1 MSEELLHNREETPTC
16 HLELGDI
23 IQVFSPDN
31 DHYHEQ
37 VYFISYIDEQVMD
50 LLEVQQGRQTS
61 ISWDEEHHIK
71 DESIQSIHILSR
83 SEKKGYARQ
92 NDLAPATWVDVHFG
106 GDVPVIITGEITN
119 LEEDM
124 IEITTFPGMDVIY
137 IDFAYQGVPKEL
149 PIDKI
154 ALREK
159 PHSLE
164 NIDSLLHV
172 RDEDLDME
180 SGLEPISEASMEQN
194 EFGETVLHLPKD
206 ATPDASLKEELQSLY
221 SSVNEIVQG
230 RDLDDLVLEVEI
242 PEEQKRHGIE
252 TQVNDMLDIL
262 LSQVPNRE
270 RSTQAMNEIH
280 HLIQRFRELRA
291 QYSHFDEHHNIL
303 DIKQNGMRHKPLV
316 QHLMNLDTKL
326 KWILPVVALKK
337 KLYVLDNKENVFDD
351 VVLEDIAEDI
361 VNGASLQED
370 YQKTRMQSSNDEGLY
385 VKYYKMSH
393 DAPFTAPRDDTY
405 LTTNVAVEAPMEAL
419 VHNLEKF
426 HSTVIDNLE
435 YARQKYVIQRFNLG
449 NSSLEPVISKTGK
462 KVFVRK
468 AMNKNDDMTLHS
480 LVMMPSYAMRAS
492 AIDLPGSSL
501 LTKCHY
507 AQRHLYYFIH
517 FHRKRDVD
525 HFQVTDLDKEMDNAF
540 WDTSKSQ
547 TRHFSLDDSLDMRHE
562 VYEKY
567 LRAVIPDTQ
576 TVVRQFEKMY
586 SKGQLQNVLSL
597 FKAVSK
603 LEPFLVYLDDIN
615 YSQYNAIRYFVK
627 NNRRALLEYIQN
639 QRRDLITYSS
649 LQTTSPFLHAMAT
662 MFREKKELG
671 SVFMELY
678 ELDKGAQGTE
688 WMHSLYSMDH
698 GNVYYKLVRLMMI
711 SLITPESLAS
721 ALDNKPLEDMNALE
735 KIKATD
741 CVRRVMT
748 KKYTSLQDLQ
758 KDNGKAEVYYD
769 AEYDA
774 TPYSILKDYQDQQN
788 KLTPQEFDE
797 FLQEVVVE
805 KHDCPPKLA
814 PEMTASLIRGK
825 KRVEEGEYAL
835 LQMTPPPK
843 KEGDDPSKEEE
854 ALFSKLAYY
863 KRMNDYWVHDD
874 AVDDSVFVDNNDLF
888 CNMSKICFKD
898 KKSQVCESGEDA
910 QARMKKMTRKSL
922 LDEFDQRFADSF
934 ETLEESLRGELESAL
949 RFVKRRKR
957 LLEVQRYKTNHVA
970 YDMGKYAKDAPILK
984 SPHEATMEKILGQD
998 DFPQKQRDILRF
1010 ADAFCRDPMVPELG
1024 EHPHMLYCIETNKP
1038 LLPRS
1043 LLQLAQAFVEQGD
1056 SYARKLDEI
1065 CRKQGVIEGNAI
1077 VDKHSGRVL
1086 RYIDFVE
1093 EDGFDDNGFKMVT
1106 NEVIVEEQPIAPNK
1120 SNNIRIFEHPD
1131 SQVMYKLFRALVGHI
1146 GVKGDSVEDFVLRLA
1161 LEVISHRDVVK
1172 SESVYAAEA
1181 EAIMK
1186 QRNKKAPSYE
1196 LYRNKMII
1204 LIVTG
1209 ALLVGI
1215 QTSIPSFKVQKTFPG
1230 CVQSFR
1236 GYPLN
1241 GVEDKSGLRYLACI
1255 LNTLK
1260 TKSAKPWNSIKPLP
1274 VEVLEQQLQQI
1285 IEKTMLTRN
1294 DVTDLYAKKV
1304 EYNERRGGEDHDEL
1318 PLALKSWEQFLPPLN
1333 SYRMEKN
1340 IAGIP
1345 SHFFQELDEAQK
1357 VGNKQ
1362 QWSQIAVL
1370 KSKAMQ
1376 FSFALMENVNSVIAK
1391 KGLLLKTASGVYYH
1405 ENACCYDRNKDTSLA
1420 YFAAEHPEVAV
1431 YVRMVATWEGVLRN
1445 VQRRSRAP
1453 FFYDPRKSGLRFASE
1468 ESSGHFE
1475 SNIYLAFIH
1484 YAHLDSDLPIP
1495 EDIQTLLPEKLEGY
1509 PRNSSLRTKID
1520 FLKQNGKSWNES
1532 NLQQLMSLIHKRNR
1546 VGRHET
1552 KESQKGN
1559 RVSALKDLMSHVC
1572 DEDESDHVLCT
1583 KLKQLLIPVLEAYHP
1598 RKMIHED
1605 GEDMYKLNNWL
1616 THANAHLLERITQF
1630 LDQHAILSRREK
1642 QKLEEQLANIHMWV
1656 LEDSDEQAGTAMYSV
1671 TQFLRSSVFDMCKTL
1686 PERVVNKHASN
1697 HNAHKHWGL
1706 AQEHNTDIA
1715 RFLEDYDK
1723 PLHVF
1728 QNDEELRSLLVH
1740 VQDALSGVPD
1750 FLHHLPQML
1759 PIVREKVEYHA
1770 LFSKRT
1776 LYMLY
1781 TYIWYSVLY
1790 EHIKATDEHEW
1801 ITTQIV
1807 EEEEE
1812 EGRENDVLIMNQAE
1826 GEDDVL
1832 LEVQIQAGNK
1842 KKMKQ
1847 RVAEYVVALIQHNVS
1862 NKQSFDVNYDSIQ
1875 KRITKSKL
1883 KEKKM
1888 ITDFLKNMDDDERR
1902 VEDTKKMLKLGRWNV
1917 GLRKGLV
1924 DYDKGRYVEERN
1936 QLFEE
1941 LAHGDSEPSEV
1952 VVQREVE
1959 DLEVMEEEA
1968 QEKEYDAEAMDLRS
1982 YYGDD
1987 ADGAYYE
1994 EDRDDAFG
2002 HED

>member
-1 MSEELLHNREETPTC
+1 MSEELLHKQDEPPLHC

-37 VYFISYIDEQVMD
+37 VFFISYIDHQAMD
-50 LLEVQQGRQTS
+50 LLEVNQGKQTS
-61 ISWDEEHHIK
+61 IAWDEHHIK
-71 DESIQSIHILSR
+71 DESIQSIHLLSR
-83 SEKKGYARQ
+83 SEEKGYARQ
-92 NDLAPATWVDVHFG
+92 NNLVPATWVDIHFG

-124 IEITTFPGMDVIY
+124 IEITTFPAMDVIY
-137 IDFAYQGVPKEL
+137 IDFSYQGLPKEL
-149 PIDKI
+149 PIEKI

-159 PHSLE
+159 PNSLE

-172 RDEDLDME
+172 REEDLDIE
-180 SGLEPISEASMEQN
+180 SGLDPLHDASMEQN
-194 EFGETVLHLPKD
+194 EFGESVLNLPKD
-206 ATPDASLKEELQSLY
+206 VTPDTSIKEELHSLY
-221 SSVNEIVQG
+221 SSANEIIQG

-242 PEEQKRHGIE
+242 PEDEKRHGIE

-270 RSTQAMNEIH
+270 RTTKVMNEIH
-280 HLIQRFRELRA
+280 HLIQRFRELRT
-291 QYSHFDEHHNIL
+291 QYSHFDDHHNIL
-303 DIKQNGMRHKPLV
+303 DIKQNDANHKPLV
-316 QHLMNLDTKL
+316 QHLINMDKKL
-326 KWILPVVALKK
+326 KWIVPVVALKK

-361 VNGASLQED
+361 VKSAADQED
-370 YQKTRMQSSNDEGLY
+370 YQKTRIQSSNEEGLY
-385 VKYYKMSH
+385 VRYHKMTH
-393 DAPFTAPRDDTY
+393 DAPFAAPRNDNY
-405 LTTNVAVEAPMEAL
+405 LATDITVNAPMEAL

-435 YARQKYVIQRFNLG
+435 YARQRYVIQRFNLG

-468 AMNKNDDMTLHS
+468 SMNENDSMTLHS
-480 LVMMPSYAMRAS
+480 LVMMPSFAMRAS
-492 AIDLPGSSL
+492 AIDLPRSTI
-501 LTKCHY
+501 LTKSQY
-507 AQRHLYYFIH
+507 AQHPLYYFRY
-517 FHRKRDVD
+517 FHRKRDID
-525 HFQVTDLDKEMDNAF
+525 HFQVTDLDKEMDKEF
-540 WDTSKSQ
+540 WDTSAHQ
-547 TRHFSLDDSLDMRHE
+547 IRHFSLDDTLDIRHG

-567 LRAVIPDTQ
+567 LRTIIPDTQ
-576 TVVRQFEKMY
+576 NVVRLFEKMY
-586 SKGQLQNVLSL
+586 SKRQLQNVLSL
-597 FKAVSK
+597 EQAVHK

-627 NNRRALLEYIQN
+627 NNRRELLEHIQN
-639 QRRDLITYSS
+639 KHTEFIKYSS
-649 LQTTSPFLHAMAT
+649 MQTSTPLLHAMAT

-671 SVFMELY
+671 SIFTDLY
-678 ELDKGAQGTE
+678 GLEKSRQGTE
-688 WMHSLYSMDH
+688 WLQAIYNLDH
-698 GNVYYKLVRLMMI
+698 GNVFYKMVRLMMI

-721 ALDNKPLEDMNALE
+721 ALENNPLEDMNAIE

-741 CVRRVMT
+741 CVRRVLT
-748 KKYTSLQDLQ
+748 KKYTSLQELQ
-758 KDNGKAEVYYD
+758 KDNGKNEVYYD
-769 AEYDA
+769 TDYDK
-774 TPYSILKDYQDQQN
+774 TPYSIMKDYQEQQN
-788 KLTPQEFDE
+788 KLTPQDFDE

-814 PEMTASLIRGK
+814 SEMVANLIRGK

-843 KEGDDPSKEEE
+843 KEGDEPSEEE
-854 ALFSKLAYY
+854 GELFSKLAYY
-863 KRMNDYWVHDD
+863 KRVNDYWVHDD
-874 AVDDSVFVDNNDLF
+874 SVDDSVFVDNSDLF

-898 KKSQVCESGEDA
+898 KKSNVCESNEDA
-910 QARMKKMTRKSL
+910 QSRMKKMTRKSL

-934 ETLEESLRGELESAL
+934 ETLEETLRSELESAMHHVRRHK
-949 RFVKRRKR
+949 RFTK
-957 LLEVQRYKTNHVA
+957 VQLHKTNILA
-970 YDMGKYAKDAPILK
+970 YDLGKYAKDAPILK
-984 SPHEATMEKILGQD
+984 SPHDAVMEKILGQD
-998 DFPQKQRDILRF
+998 DFTKKQHDILQF
-1010 ADAFCRDPMVPELG
+1010 ADAFCRDPMVAELG
-1024 EHPHMLYCIETNKP
+1024 EQPHMLYCVETNKP

-1043 LLQLAQAFVEQGD
+1043 LLQLAQAFVEQGN

-1065 CRKQGVIEGNAI
+1065 CRKQGVIEGNTI
-1077 VDKHSGRVL
+1077 VDKYSGRVL
-1086 RYIDFVE
+1086 RHIDFVE
-1093 EDGFDDNGFKMVT
+1093 EDGFDENGFKMVT
-1106 NEVIVEEQPIAPNK
+1106 NEVVVEEKPIDVEQRKTNV
-1120 SNNIRIFEHPD
+1120 RIFEHPD
-1131 SQVMYKLFRALVGHI
+1131 SQVIYKLFRALVGHI
-1146 GVKGDSVEDFVLRLA
+1146 GIKGDSIEDFVLRLT
-1161 LEVISHRDVVK
+1161 LEIISHRDVIK
-1172 SESVYAAEA
+1172 SEKVYAAEA

-1196 LYRNKMII
+1196 LYRNKMMI

-1209 ALLVGI
+1209 VLLIGI
-1215 QTSIPSFKVQKTFPG
+1215 QTAIPSFKVQKTFPG

-1236 GYPLN
+1236 GYPLS
-1241 GVEDKSGLRYLACI
+1241 GIEDKSGLRYLACI

-1274 VEVLEQQLQQI
+1274 LDVLEQQLQQI

-1294 DVTDLYAKKV
+1294 DVTELYAKKA
-1304 EYNERRGGEDHDEL
+1304 EYIERRGGEDDNV
-1318 PLALKSWEQFLPPLN
+1318 PPVLKSWEHFLPPLKP
-1333 SYRMEKN
+1333 YRMEKN
-1340 IAGIP
+1340 IVGIP
-1345 SHFFQELDEAQK
+1345 SHFIQELQEAQK

-1376 FSFALMENVNSVIAK
+1376 FSFALMENINDVIAK
-1391 KGLLLKTASGVYYH
+1391 KGLLLKTASGVYYQ
-1405 ENACCYDRNKDTSLA
+1405 ENACCYDKHRDNSLA
-1420 YFAAEHPEVAV
+1420 YFVAEHPEVAV
-1431 YVRMVATWEGVLRN
+1431 YVRMVSTWDAIMQD
-1445 VQRRSRAP
+1445 VQRRSRASI
-1453 FFYDPRKSGLRFASE
+1453 FYDPRRSGLHFAQE
-1468 ESSGHFE
+1468 EVTGHFE

-1484 YAHLDSDLPIP
+1484 YGHLDNDLPIP
-1495 EDIQTLLPEKLEGY
+1495 EDVQLLLPEKLDDY
-1509 PRNSSLRTKID
+1509 PRNGSLRTKID
-1520 FLKQNGKSWNES
+1520 FLKKNGKSWNES
-1532 NLQQLMSLIHKRNR
+1532 SLQQLMDVINRRNR
-1546 VGRHET
+1546 VEKHKT

-1559 RVSALKDLMSHVC
+1559 RVSALKDLLSHVC
-1572 DEDESDHVLCT
+1572 DENDGDNVLCT
-1583 KLKQLLIPVLEAYHP
+1583 KLKELMMPILEAYHP

-1605 GEDMYKLNNWL
+1605 GKDMYKLNNWL
-1616 THANAHLLERITQF
+1616 HHANTNLLERITQF
-1630 LDQHAILSRREK
+1630 LEQHAILSRREK
-1642 QKLEEQLANIHMWV
+1642 QKLEEQLANIHVWV
-1656 LEDSDEQAGTAMYSV
+1656 MEESHDTGTAMYSV

-1686 PERVVNKHASN
+1686 PERIVNKHASN

-1706 AQEHNTDIA
+1706 ANEHNMDISH
-1715 RFLEDYDK
+1715 FLQDYDR
-1723 PLHVF
+1723 PLTVF
-1728 QNDEELRSLLVH
+1728 QHDEELRNLLVH
-1740 VQDALSGVPD
+1740 VQDALRGVPD
-1750 FLHHLPQML
+1750 FLTHLPQML

-1790 EHIKATDEHEW
+1790 EHVKATDEQEW
-1801 ITTQIV
+1801 ITTQV
-1807 EEEEE
+1807 MEEDEANDDNQTGA
-1812 EGRENDVLIMNQAE
+1812 EG

-1847 RVAEYVVALIQHNVS
+1847 RVAEYLVALIQHNVS

-1883 KEKKM
+1883 KEKKL

-1941 LAHGDSEPSEV
+1941 LARGDSEPNEV
-1952 VVQREVE
+1952 VVQRDVE
-1959 DLEVMEEEA
+1959 ELENI
-1968 QEKEYDAEAMDLRS
+1968 EKENQEELYDAEATDLRS

-1994 EDRDDAFG
+1994 EDREDDFG
-2002 HED
+2002 YEN

>member
-1 MSEELLHNREETPTC
+1 MSEELLHNPEETPPC

-31 DHYHEQ
+31 DHHHEQ
-37 VYFISYIDEQVMD
+37 VYYISYIDQRVMD
-50 LLEVQQGRQTS
+50 LLEVNEGKTTS
-61 ISWDEEHHIK
+61 IAWDEQHQLK
-71 DESIQSIHILSR
+71 DESIQSIHLLSR
-83 SEKKGYARQ
+83 SEEKGYAKQ
-92 NDLAPATWVDVHFG
+92 HNLVPSTWIDIHFG

-124 IEITTFPGMDVIY
+124 IEVTTFPAMEVIY
-137 IDFAYQGVPKEL
+137 IDFAYQGLPKEL
-149 PIDKI
+149 PIERI

-164 NIDSLLHV
+164 HIESLLHV
-172 RDEDLDME
+172 RDEELDIE
-180 SGLEPISEASMEQN
+180 SGLEPASDASMEQN
-194 EFGETVLHLPKD
+194 EFGESVLQLPKD
-206 ATPDASLKEELQSLY
+206 ATPDTSLKEELHSLY
-221 SSVNEIVQG
+221 SSANEIVQG

-242 PEEQKRHGIE
+242 PEQHKRHGIE

-270 RSTQAMNEIH
+270 RTTKVMNEIH
-280 HLIQRFRELRA
+280 HLIQRFRELRT
-291 QYSHFDEHHNIL
+291 QYSHFDEHRNIL
-303 DIKQNGMRHKPLV
+303 DIKQNGADHKPLV
-316 QHLMNLDTKL
+316 HHLMNLDKKL
-326 KWILPVVALKK
+326 TWILPVVALKK

-361 VNGASLQED
+361 VKSAKLQED
-370 YQKTRMQSSNDEGLY
+370 YQKTRMQSSNEEGLY
-385 VKYYKMSH
+385 VKYHKMSH
-393 DAPFTAPRDDTY
+393 DAPFTAPREDNY
-405 LTTNVAVEAPMEAL
+405 LATDVSIEAPMEAL

-426 HSTVIDNLE
+426 HSTVIDHLE
-435 YARQKYVIQRFNLG
+435 YARQRYVIQRFNLG

-468 AMNKNDDMTLHS
+468 AMNENDALTLHS
-480 LVMMPSYAMRAS
+480 LVMMPSFAMRAS
-492 AIDLPGSSL
+492 AIDLPCSTL
-501 LTKCHY
+501 LTKSHY
-507 AQRHLYYFIH
+507 AQHPLYYFRH

-525 HFQVTDLDKEMDNAF
+525 HFQVTDLDKEMEKEF
-540 WDTSKSQ
+540 WDTSAHQ
-547 TRHFSLDDSLDMRHE
+547 IRHFSLDDTLDIRHG

-567 LRAVIPDTQ
+567 LRSVLPNTQ
-576 TVVRQFEKMY
+576 NVVRLFEKMY
-586 SKGQLQNVLSL
+586 PKQQLQNVLSL
-597 FKAVSK
+597 FKAVQK
-603 LEPFLVYLDDIN
+603 LEPFLVYLDDVN

-627 NNRRALLEYIQN
+627 NNRRALMEDIQN
-639 QRRDLITYSS
+639 RRTDLIKYNAM
-649 LQTTSPFLHAMAT
+649 QTTNPILHAMAT

-678 ELDKGAQGTE
+678 DLEKNTQGIE
-688 WMHSLYSMDH
+688 WLHTLYNLDH
-698 GNVYYKLVRLMMI
+698 GNVFYKMVRLMMI

-721 ALDNKPLEDMNALE
+721 ALDNNPLEDMNAIE

-741 CVRRVMT
+741 CIRRVLT
-748 KKYTSLQDLQ
+748 KKYSNLQDLQ
-758 KDNGKAEVYYD
+758 KDNGKVEVYYD
-769 AEYDA
+769 SDYDK
-774 TPYSILKDYQDQQN
+774 TPYSIMKEYQEQQN
-788 KLTPQEFDE
+788 KLTPQDFDE

-814 PEMTASLIRGK
+814 PEMAANLVRGK

-843 KEGDDPSKEEE
+843 KEGDVSSEEE
-854 ALFSKLAYY
+854 ELFSKMAYY
-863 KRMNDYWVHDD
+863 KRVNDYWVHDD
-874 AVDDSVFVDNNDLF
+874 SVDDSVFVDNNDLF

-910 QARMKKMTRKSL
+910 QSRMKKMTRKSL

-934 ETLEESLRGELESAL
+934 ETLEEGLRGELDSAL
-949 RFVKRRKR
+949 RAVKRRKR
-957 LLEVQRYKTNHVA
+957 LLEVQRYKTNQVA
-970 YDMGKYAKDAPILK
+970 YNMGKYAKEAPILK
-984 SPHEATMEKILGQD
+984 SPHQEVLEDILGQD
-998 DFPQKQRDILRF
+998 DFAQKQHDIIRF
-1010 ADAFCRDPMVPELG
+1010 SDSFCRDPMVAELG
-1024 EHPHMLYCIETNKP
+1024 EHPFMLYCVETNKP
-1038 LLPRS
+1038 LLPKS
-1043 LLQLAQAFVEQGD
+1043 LFQLAQAFVEEGS
-1056 SYARKLDEI
+1056 SYARKLDEL
-1065 CRKQGVIEGNAI
+1065 CRKQGVIVDNTI
-1077 VDKHSGRVL
+1077 FDKHSGRVL
-1086 RYIDFVE
+1086 RHIDFVE
-1093 EDGFDDNGFKMVT
+1093 EDGFDESGFKVVT
-1106 NEVIVEEQPIAPNK
+1106 NEVIVEEQSIAPGK
-1120 SNNIRIFEHPD
+1120 SNHRLFEHPD
-1131 SQVMYKLFRALVGHI
+1131 SQVIYKLFRALVGHI
-1146 GVKGDSVEDFVLRLA
+1146 GVKGDSIEDLVLRLS

-1172 SESVYAAEA
+1172 SETVYAAEA

-1196 LYRNKMII
+1196 LYRNKMMI

-1236 GYPLN
+1236 GYPLG
-1241 GVEDKSGLRYLACI
+1241 GVEDKSGLRYLACV

-1274 VEVLEQQLQQI
+1274 LEVLEQQLQQI
-1285 IEKTMLTRN
+1285 IEKTLLTRN

-1304 EYNERRGGEDHDEL
+1304 EYNERRGGEDDEL
-1318 PLALKSWEQFLPPLN
+1318 PLVLKSWEQFLPPLKLR
-1333 SYRMEKN
+1333 RMEKN
-1340 IAGIP
+1340 IAGLP
-1345 SHFFQELDEAQK
+1345 SHFFQELEEAQK

-1362 QWSQIAVL
+1362 QWGQIGMI

-1376 FSFALMENVNSVIAK
+1376 FSFALMENVNDVIAK
-1391 KGLLLKTASGVYYH
+1391 KGLLLKTASGVYYQ
-1405 ENACCYDRNKDTSLA
+1405 ENACCYDKHRNNSLA
-1420 YFAAEHPEVAV
+1420 YFVAEHPELAV
-1431 YVRMVATWEGVLRN
+1431 YVRMISTWDGVLRN
-1445 VQRRSRAP
+1445 VQRRSRAS
-1453 FFYDPRKSGLRFASE
+1453 FFYDPRTSGLHFAQQE
-1468 ESSGHFE
+1468 ESVGHFE
-1475 SNIYLAFIH
+1475 SNIYLAWIH
-1484 YAHLDSDLPIP
+1484 YAHLDNDLPIP
-1495 EDIQTLLPEKLEGY
+1495 EDIQTLLPEKPEGY
-1509 PRNSSLRTKID
+1509 PRNGSLRTKID
-1520 FLKQNGKSWNES
+1520 FLKQNGLSWKES
-1532 NLQQLMSLIHKRNR
+1532 NLHQLMDLIHRRNR
-1546 VGRHET
+1546 VEKHKT

-1559 RVSALKDLMSHVC
+1559 RVSALKDLMMHVC
-1572 DEDESDHVLCT
+1572 DESDDDNVLCT
-1583 KLKQLLIPVLEAYHP
+1583 KLKQLLMPVLEAYHP

-1616 THANAHLLERITQF
+1616 THANTHLLERITQF
-1630 LDQHAILSRREK
+1630 LEQHAILSRREK

-1656 LEDSDEQAGTAMYSV
+1656 LEDSEEHRGTAMYSV

-1686 PERVVNKHASN
+1686 PERVANQHASN
-1697 HNAHKHWGL
+1697 HSAHKHWGL
-1706 AQEHNTDIA
+1706 AQEHNADIA
-1715 RFLEDYDK
+1715 RFLVDGDK
-1723 PLHVF
+1723 PFAVF
-1728 QNDEELRSLLVH
+1728 QNDEELRSLLAH
-1740 VQDALSGVPD
+1740 VQNALRGVPD

-1759 PIVREKVEYHA
+1759 PIVREKVAYHA

-1801 ITTQIV
+1801 VTTQIV
-1807 EEEEE
+1807 EEEE
-1812 EGRENDVLIMNQAE
+1812 GRENDDLIMNQAE

-1842 KKMKQ
+1842 KMMKQ
-1847 RVAEYVVALIQHNVS
+1847 RVAEYVVALIQHNMG
-1862 NKQSFDVNYDSIQ
+1862 NKQSFDVNYDTIQ

-1952 VVQREVE
+1952 VVQRDVEEVE
-1959 DLEVMEEEA
+1959 ALEKETQEEEY
-1968 QEKEYDAEAMDLRS
+1968 EAEATDLRS

-2002 HED
+2002 YDD

>member
-1 MSEELLHNREETPTC
+1 MSEELLHNQEETPPC

-23 IQVFSPDN
+23 IQIFSPDN

-37 VYFISYIDEQVMD
+37 VYFISYIDQQVMD
-50 LLEVQQGRQTS
+50 LLEVKNGKQTS
-61 ISWDEEHHIK
+61 IAWDENHHIK
-71 DESIQSIHILSR
+71 DESIQSIHLLSR
-83 SEKKGYARQ
+83 SEEKGYALQ
-92 NDLAPATWVDVHFG
+92 HELVPSVWIDLHFG

-124 IEITTFPGMDVIY
+124 IEITTFPTMDVIY
-137 IDFAYQGVPKEL
+137 IDFAYQGLPKEL
-149 PIDKI
+149 PIEKI

-159 PHSLE
+159 PNSLE
-164 NIDSLLHV
+164 NIESLLHV
-172 RDEDLDME
+172 RDEDLDIE
-180 SGLEPISEASMEQN
+180 SGLDPIDNASMEQN
-194 EFGETVLHLPKD
+194 EFGESVLNLPKD
-206 ATPDASLKEELQSLY
+206 ASPDTSLKEELQSLY
-221 SSVNEIVQG
+221 SSANEIVQG

-242 PEEQKRHGIE
+242 PEEQKRHGID

-270 RSTQAMNEIH
+270 RTTKVMNEIH
-280 HLIQRFRELRA
+280 HLIQRFRELRE
-291 QYSHFDEHHNIL
+291 QYSHFDEHRNIL
-303 DIKQNGMRHKPLV
+303 DIKQNGTDHKPLV
-316 QHLMNLDTKL
+316 QHLMNLDKKL

-337 KLYVLDNKENVFDD
+337 KLYVLDNKENIFDD
-351 VVLEDIAEDI
+351 VVLEDLAEDI

-370 YQKTRMQSSNDEGLY
+370 YQKTRIQSSNDEGLY
-385 VKYYKMSH
+385 VKYHKMSH
-393 DAPFTAPRDDTY
+393 DAPFTAPREDTY
-405 LTTNVAVEAPMEAL
+405 LTTDATVEAPMEAL

-426 HSTVIDNLE
+426 HSTVINHLE
-435 YARQKYVIQRFNLG
+435 YARQRYVIQRFNLG
-449 NSSLEPVISKTGK
+449 NTSLEPVISKTGK

-468 AMNKNDDMTLHS
+468 AMNENDAMTIHS
-480 LVMMPSYAMRAS
+480 LVMMPSFAMRAS
-492 AIDLPGSSL
+492 AVDLPCSTL
-501 LTKCHY
+501 LTKSHY
-507 AQRHLYYFIH
+507 AQHPLYYFRH

-525 HFQVTDLDKEMDNAF
+525 HFQVSDLDKEMEKEF
-540 WDTSKSQ
+540 WDTSAHQ
-547 TRHFSLDDSLDMRHE
+547 IRHFSLDDTLDIRHG

-567 LRAVIPDTQ
+567 LRSILPDTQ
-576 TVVRQFEKMY
+576 NVVRLFEKLY
-586 SKGQLQNVLSL
+586 PKQQLQNVLSL
-597 FKAVSK
+597 FKAVQK
-603 LEPFLVYLDDIN
+603 LEPFLVYLDDVN

-627 NNRRALLEYIQN
+627 NNRRALLEDIQA
-639 QRRDLITYSS
+639 RRTDLIKYSS
-649 LQTTSPFLHAMAT
+649 MQTMNPVLHSMAT
-662 MFREKKELG
+662 IFREKKELG

-678 ELDKGAQGTE
+678 DLEKNTQGIE
-688 WMHSLYSMDH
+688 WLHTLYNLDH
-698 GNVYYKLVRLMMI
+698 GDAFYKMVRLMMI

-721 ALDNKPLEDMNALE
+721 ALDNNPLEDMNAME

-741 CVRRVMT
+741 CIRRVLT
-748 KKYTSLQDLQ
+748 KKYSNLQELQ
-758 KDNGKAEVYYD
+758 KDNGNNDVFYD
-769 AEYDA
+769 SDYDK
-774 TPYSILKDYQDQQN
+774 TPYSIMKEYQEQQN
-788 KLTPQEFDE
+788 KLTPQDFDE
-797 FLQEVVVE
+797 FMQEVVVE

-814 PEMTASLIRGK
+814 PEMAANLIRGK

-843 KEGDDPSKEEE
+843 KEGDVSSEEE
-854 ALFSKLAYY
+854 ALFSKMAYY
-863 KRMNDYWVHDD
+863 KRVNDYWVHDD
-874 AVDDSVFVDNNDLF
+874 SVDDSVFVDNNDLF

-898 KKSQVCESGEDA
+898 KKNQVCESGEDA
-910 QARMKKMTRKSL
+910 QLRMKKMTRKTL

-934 ETLEESLRGELESAL
+934 ETLEESLRGELDSAL
-949 RFVKRRKR
+949 RAVKRRKR

-970 YDMGKYAKDAPILK
+970 YDMGKYAKEAPILK
-984 SPHEATMEKILGQD
+984 SPHNDVLEDILGQD
-998 DFPQKQRDILRF
+998 DFAQKQHDIIRF
-1010 ADAFCRDPMVPELG
+1010 SDAFCRDPMVAELG
-1024 EHPHMLYCIETNKP
+1024 EHPYMLYCVETNKP
-1038 LLPRS
+1038 LLPKS
-1043 LLQLAQAFVEQGD
+1043 LLQLAHAFVEQGG

-1086 RYIDFVE
+1086 RHIDFVE
-1093 EDGFDDNGFKMVT
+1093 EDGFDESGFKVVT
-1106 NEVIVEEQPIAPNK
+1106 NEVIVEEEAIVPGK
-1120 SNNIRIFEHPD
+1120 SNHRIFDHPD
-1131 SQVMYKLFRALVGHI
+1131 SKVIYKLYRALIGHI
-1146 GVKGDSVEDFVLRLA
+1146 GVKGDSIEDFVLRLS

-1196 LYRNKMII
+1196 LYRNKMMI

-1215 QTSIPSFKVQKTFPG
+1215 QTAIPSFKVQKTFPG

-1236 GYPLN
+1236 GYPLS

-1274 VEVLEQQLQQI
+1274 LEVLEQQLQQI

-1294 DVTDLYAKKV
+1294 DVTDFYAKKV
-1304 EYNERRGGEDHDEL
+1304 DYNEKRGGQDLDNV
-1318 PLALKSWEQFLPPLN
+1318 PLVLKTWDQFLPPLKP
-1333 SYRMEKN
+1333 YRMEKN

-1362 QWSQIAVL
+1362 QWNQIAVL
-1370 KSKAMQ
+1370 KSKSMQ
-1376 FSFALMENVNSVIAK
+1376 FSFALMENINDVIAK
-1391 KGLLLKTASGVYYH
+1391 KGLLLKTASGVYYQ
-1405 ENACCYDRNKDTSLA
+1405 ENACCYDKHRDNSLA
-1420 YFAAEHPEVAV
+1420 YFVAEHPELAV
-1431 YVRMVATWEGVLRN
+1431 YVRMISTWDSVLRN

-1453 FFYDPRKSGLRFASE
+1453 FFYDPRKSGLHFAQQE
-1468 ESSGHFE
+1468 ESTGHFE

-1484 YAHLDSDLPIP
+1484 YGHLDSDLPIP
-1495 EDIQTLLPEKLEGY
+1495 EDIQLLLPEKPEGY
-1509 PRNSSLRTKID
+1509 PRNGSLRTKID
-1520 FLKQNGKSWNES
+1520 FLKQNGKSWNDS
-1532 NLQQLMSLIHKRNR
+1532 NLQQLMDLVNKRNR
-1546 VGRHET
+1546 VGKHKT

-1559 RVSALKDLMSHVC
+1559 RASALKDLLTNVC
-1572 DEDESDHVLCT
+1572 DENDGDNVLCT
-1583 KLKQLLIPVLEAYHP
+1583 KLKELLMPVLEAYHP

-1605 GEDMYKLNNWL
+1605 GKDMYKLNNWL
-1616 THANAHLLERITQF
+1616 THANTNLLERITQF
-1630 LDQHAILSRREK
+1630 LEQHAILSRREK
-1642 QKLEEQLANIHMWV
+1642 QKLEEQLANIHVWV
-1656 LEDSDEQAGTAMYSV
+1656 LEDSHDDTGTSMYSV

-1706 AQEHNTDIA
+1706 AQEHNADIA
-1715 RFLEDYDK
+1715 RFLVDSDK
-1723 PLHVF
+1723 ALTVF
-1728 QNDEELRSLLVH
+1728 QNDEELRSLLSH
-1740 VQDALSGVPD
+1740 VQNALRGVPD
-1750 FLHHLPQML
+1750 FLTHLPQML
-1759 PIVREKVEYHA
+1759 PIVREKVAYHA

-1801 ITTQIV
+1801 ITTQVI
-1807 EEEEE
+1807 EEQNDNDN
-1812 EGRENDVLIMNQAE
+1812 EGMNEDE

-1842 KKMKQ
+1842 KMMKQ
-1847 RVAEYVVALIQHNVS
+1847 RVAEYVVALIQHNMT
-1862 NKQSFDVNYDSIQ
+1862 NKQSFDVNYNSIQ

-1883 KEKKM
+1883 KEKKL

-1941 LAHGDSEPSEV
+1941 LAHGDSEQSEV
-1952 VVQREVE
+1952 VVQRDVN
-1959 DLEVMEEEA
+1959 DLETLEEEV
-1968 QEKEYDAEAMDLRS
+1968 QEEEYDAEATDLRS

-1994 EDRDDAFG
+1994 EDRDDGFG
-2002 HED
+2002 YDD